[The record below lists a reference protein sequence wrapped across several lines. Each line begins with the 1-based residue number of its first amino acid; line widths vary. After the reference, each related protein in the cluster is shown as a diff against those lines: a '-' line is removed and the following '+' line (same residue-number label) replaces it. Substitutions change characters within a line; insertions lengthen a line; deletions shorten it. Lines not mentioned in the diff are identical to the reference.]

1 MNYKINHKNIYRIDF
16 IEEKCGLSFPQSVLF
31 NITQISE
38 DKVKELL
45 NNGMYRFDERVIVV
59 SQNQLKNLSDK
70 GGDMI

>member
-1 MNYKINHKNIYRIDF
+1 MNYKINHKNIYCIDF
-16 IEEKCGLSFPQSVLF
+16 IEERCGLSIPQSVLF
-31 NITQISE
+31 NITQISD

-70 GGDMI
+70 EVI

>member
-1 MNYKINHKNIYRIDF
+1 MNYKINHKNIYSIDF
-16 IEEKCGLSFPQSVLF
+16 IEERCGLSIPQSVLF

-59 SQNQLKNLSDK
+59 SQNQLKNLADK
-70 GGDMI
+70 EVI

>member
-16 IEEKCGLSFPQSVLF
+16 IEKRCDLSIPQSVLF

-70 GGDMI
+70 EVI